1 MVFLD
6 DKEKAEVL
14 NNYFTWIFFF
24 LIKKKELQ
32 VPEVEQNWLTGI

>member
-14 NNYFTWIFFF
+14 NDYFTWIFF

-32 VPEVEQNWLTGI
+32 VLEVEQNWLTGI

>member
-14 NNYFTWIFFF
+14 NNYFTQIFFF

-32 VPEVEQNWLTGI
+32 VLEEEQNWLTGI

>member
-14 NNYFTWIFFF
+14 NNYFTWFFFF

-32 VPEVEQNWLTGI
+32 VLEVEQNWLTGI